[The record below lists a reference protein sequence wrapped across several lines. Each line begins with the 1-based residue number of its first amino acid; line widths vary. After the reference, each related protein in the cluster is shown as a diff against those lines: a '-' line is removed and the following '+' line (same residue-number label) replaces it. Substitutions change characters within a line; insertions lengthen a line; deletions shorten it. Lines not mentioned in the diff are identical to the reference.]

1 MTEFN
6 KDKIKVIIAD
16 DHPLLREGIIKIL
29 SLEPKIQV
37 VGEAE
42 DGAQAI
48 ELARNTDVDIILMDI
63 NMPKI
68 NGIMATKIIKEEK
81 PDVRIIALTIHNQEE
96 YLFELIRCGISGYV
110 LKDVRPDE
118 LIETI
123 EKVTQGECFIPSSM
137 TPKVFEVISQL
148 TKRQEKN
155 DDTFDLT
162 TRELEVLQH
171 VALGLSNKEIGEKL
185 FISEKTVKNHLTNIY
200 QKLGVTDRTQA
211 LLFAIK
217 NNLVAPSNKD
227 NCVGKN

>member
-1 MTEFN
+1 MSELN
-6 KDKIKVIIAD
+6 KNKIKVIIAD
-16 DHPLLREGIIKIL
+16 DHPLLREGITKIL
-29 SLEPKIQV
+29 SLEPRIQV

-68 NGIMATKIIKEEK
+68 NGIIATKIIKEEK
-81 PDVRIIALTIHNQEE
+81 PDVHIIALTIHDQEE
-96 YLFELIRCGISGYV
+96 YLFEFIRCGISGYV

-137 TPKVFEVISQL
+137 TPKVFEMISNL
-148 TKRQEKN
+148 TKREKIE
-155 DDTFDLT
+155 DTFELT
-162 TRELEVLQH
+162 TRELEVLQA
-171 VALGLSNKEIGEKL
+171 VASGLSNKEIGKKL

-200 QKLGVTDRTQA
+200 QKLGVSDRTQA

-217 NNLVAPSNKD
+217 HNLVAPK
-227 NCVGKN
+227 